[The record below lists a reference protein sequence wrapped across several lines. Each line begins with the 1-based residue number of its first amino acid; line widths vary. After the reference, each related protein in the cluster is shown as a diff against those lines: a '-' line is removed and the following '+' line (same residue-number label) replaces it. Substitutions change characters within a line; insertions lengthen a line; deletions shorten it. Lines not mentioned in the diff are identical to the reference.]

1 MQSMQTLG
9 LVNEDEDR
17 VQMSGVLSLSNL
29 GGKYMGLQSINVVDI
44 LALQRHLEIE
54 LMRKAMWLI
63 WLIYIC
69 DRIVNFLLASAT
81 KPRP

>member
-29 GGKYMGLQSINVVDI
+29 GGKSMGLQSINVVDI
-44 LALQRHLEIE
+44 LA
-54 LMRKAMWLI
+54 
-63 WLIYIC
+63 
-69 DRIVNFLLASAT
+69 
-81 KPRP
+81 PRD

>member
-29 GGKYMGLQSINVVDI
+29 GGKPMGLQSINVVDI
-44 LALQRHLEIE
+44 LALQR
-54 LMRKAMWLI
+54 LI